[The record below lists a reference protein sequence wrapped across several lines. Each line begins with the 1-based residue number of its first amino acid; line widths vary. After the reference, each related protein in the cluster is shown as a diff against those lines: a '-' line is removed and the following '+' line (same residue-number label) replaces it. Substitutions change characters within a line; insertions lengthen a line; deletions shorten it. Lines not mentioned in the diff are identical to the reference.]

1 MQLLFELSWYFK
13 QQRWRYFAA
22 MVLLTVVA
30 LLNLLPP
37 WIAGTL
43 IDEAMAGQLNRA
55 RLLML
60 VGSIVGIGL
69 LVYILRYLWRLSLYS
84 ASYQLGALLR
94 QRLHERLLY
103 QNADYFHRHPTGDLM
118 ARVTNDITAVEMSAG
133 EAVLALF
140 DGLLTGLVVVAVLFF
155 AVDWRLTLIALLPWP
170 FMAYGFWR
178 VNTVMH
184 DSFVRAQ
191 GQFGT
196 LNDRVQEFFS
206 GLRIIRAYGMEDRA
220 EGDFSGDARAAGE
233 ANLKVARA
241 EALYEPIIVSTMGAS
256 FLLAV
261 SGGAWL
267 IHRGEFSIG
276 ELTRFTLY
284 LGQLIWPMF
293 AYGWLLN
300 LLKRGGVS
308 YQRIQEVLQAPQS
321 ITDHGTLTV
330 PPSASLRWDIKHFRY
345 PGSEKNVL
353 SAFSGALAPG
363 AVLGIVGPIGSGK
376 STFLHLLL
384 RQYENE
390 NARVWLDQQPLADYS
405 LGALHQHFAV
415 VPQEPFLFSTT
426 IAENI
431 RLGHPEASDQA
442 VEAVAKAAAL
452 HEDILRFPLGYN
464 TEVGERGVTLSGG
477 QKQRLS
483 IARALLK
490 DAPVL
495 VLDDALSA
503 VDVATERAIIQHL
516 RGMQGRRS
524 LIIIC
529 HRLSAVE
536 QADEIVVLRQG
547 QAAERGTHP
556 QLMIENGWYARAYR
570 YQQLEQ
576 AVAEG
581 R

>member
-1 MQLLFELSWYFK
+1 MRLLFELSWYFK
-13 QQRWRYFAA
+13 QQRWRYFTA
-22 MVLLTVVA
+22 MLLLTVVA

-43 IDEAMAGQLNRA
+43 IDEAMAGQLNRT

-60 VGSIVGIGL
+60 VGSIVGIAV
-69 LVYILRYLWRLSLYS
+69 LVYVLRYLWRLSLYS

-103 QNADYFHRHPTGDLM
+103 QSADYFHRHPTGDLM

-140 DGLLTGLVVVAVLFF
+140 DGLLTGIVVVAVLFF

-196 LNDRVQEFFS
+196 LNERVQELFS

-220 EGDFSGDARAAGE
+220 EGDFSGDARAASE
-233 ANLKVARA
+233 ANLQVARA

-261 SGGAWL
+261 GGGAWL

-308 YQRIQEVLQAPQS
+308 YQRIQEVLQAPQNIS
-321 ITDHGTLTV
+321 DQGTLTV

-345 PGSEKNVL
+345 PGGEKNVL
-353 SAFSGALAPG
+353 SAFSGTLAPG

-384 RQYENE
+384 RQYEDE
-390 NARVWLDQQPLADYS
+390 NAQLWLDQQSLANYRLD
-405 LGALHQHFAV
+405 ALHQHFAV
-415 VPQEPFLFSTT
+415 VPQEPFLFSTS

-431 RLGHPEASDQA
+431 RLGCPEASDQA
-442 VEAVAKAAAL
+442 VEAAAKAAAL

-464 TEVGERGVTLSGG
+464 TEIGERGVTLSGG

-516 RGMQGRRS
+516 RPMQGKRA

-529 HRLSAVE
+529 HRLSAIE

-547 QAAERGTHP
+547 QVAERGTHP
-556 QLMIENGWYARAYR
+556 QLMTENGWYARAYR

-576 AVAEG
+576 AVSEG